1 MNSSV
6 FGIES
11 VDSHSS
17 ETLLVLPEVEEKND
31 LDASAVKVVRNTI
44 ISVIENDLVK
54 ISKVINRDIQNLQ
67 YIFTY
72 IGYNIQDQVIKFN
85 HYYIMKIH

>member
-67 YIFTY
+67 YIFL
-72 IGYNIQDQVIKFN
+72 
-85 HYYIMKIH
+85 

>member
-67 YIFTY
+67 YIFIH

>member
-67 YIFTY
+67 YIFIY

>member
-54 ISKVINRDIQNLQ
+54 ISKVINRDIQNHQ
-67 YIFTY
+67 YIFLY
-72 IGYNIQDQVIKFN
+72 IGYNIQNQVIKFN